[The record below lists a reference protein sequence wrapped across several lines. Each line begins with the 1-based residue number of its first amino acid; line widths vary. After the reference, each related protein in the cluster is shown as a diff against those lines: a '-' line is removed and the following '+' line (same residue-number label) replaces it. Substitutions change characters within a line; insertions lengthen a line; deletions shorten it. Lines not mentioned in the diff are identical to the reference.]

1 VSAPEPF
8 PTALTAPASPG
19 LRGAREALAF
29 YARHPEALP
38 RPNPLHR
45 ALWGAAT
52 TALAAR
58 LVVTDRRLRR
68 AALLPSLLTLLGCMV
83 LAAWSTLHAEP
94 DEQQAATFNAF
105 LVSFVALS
113 SMPPTVLQRLWIRL
127 ANEARRAVGLPP
139 GEDPFPGEPFLHLLW
154 REGWKAARQAAV
166 VSLGLLPL
174 LAVVH
179 LLPGGRQEAA
189 TIAGVWAFY
198 WIVIDAFELPMEVV
212 PGPRHGGPAPWYVR
226 WHQRVGDW
234 SRWLKPAR
242 LAGRLLA
249 RLTQPWNE
257 EVAFT
262 ERHAPETLG
271 FGLVVGALLAIP
283 VAGLFFR
290 SVAIVGATAL
300 LGRLEPAGH
309 LPRMALARSPRD
321 EVAPPPL
328 PDGPPPLD

>member
-1 VSAPEPF
+1 MSGPEPIA
-8 PTALTAPASPG
+8 TALTAPAAPG
-19 LRGAREALAF
+19 LRGAHEALAF

-68 AALLPSLLTLLGCMV
+68 AALLPSLLTLLGCTV
-83 LAAWSTLHAEP
+83 LAAWSTLDAEP

-127 ANEARRAVGLPP
+127 ANEARRALGLPP
-139 GEDPFPGEPFLHLLW
+139 GEDPFPDEPFLRLMV
-154 REGWKAARQAAV
+154 REGLKAARQAAV

-179 LLPGGRQEAA
+179 VLPGGRQEAA
-189 TIAGVWAFY
+189 TIAGVWTFY

-234 SRWLKPAR
+234 SRWLRPAR
-242 LAGRLLA
+242 LAGRLLG

-262 ERHAPETLG
+262 ERHASETLG
-271 FGLVVGALLAIP
+271 FGLVVGALLAVP

-309 LPRMALARSPRD
+309 LPRV
-321 EVAPPPL
+321 EVAPPDAIAPPPL
-328 PDGPPPLD
+328 PAAPPPLE